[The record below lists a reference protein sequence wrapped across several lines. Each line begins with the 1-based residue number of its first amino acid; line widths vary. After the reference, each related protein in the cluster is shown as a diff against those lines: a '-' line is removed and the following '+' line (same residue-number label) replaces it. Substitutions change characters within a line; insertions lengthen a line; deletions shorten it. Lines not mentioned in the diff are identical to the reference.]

1 MNLYNNLLAD
11 FKKNFI
17 MYVPLSIIL
26 QSCLGSVSIF
36 YLTQLPYSTSVLIGV
51 TMCTIVCMLYKRFHN
66 GSAECEM
73 GAQFFDFKCFCE
85 YFDIACLLI
94 YMTRI

>member
-36 YLTQLPYSTSVLIGV
+36 YLTQLPYSMGILIGV
-51 TMCTIVCMLYKRFHN
+51 TLCTVVCMLYN
-66 GSAECEM
+66 ASIM
-73 GAQFFDFKCFCE
+73 AQLSVKWVFNFLILSVFVN
-85 YFDIACLLI
+85 ILILLI
-94 YMTRI
+94 H